1 MERGMEQSEGV
12 PAAVEEVKQRAA
24 SGADTLRE
32 TAKAR
37 AERLG
42 AGVGEH
48 AGNIAQAIRSAGE
61 QLRGK
66 EDWLADAADGIS
78 RNLEKFSAIAR
89 EKGLDSIKR
98 DVERLARER
107 PALFV
112 GAAVTAGVALGRLL
126 RSTSP
131 ERGETGGGR
140 AYQQP
145 IPAAGQTPDYA
156 GATSAPGAS
165 ARATTGRTASPAYG
179 SAQPEGERYGSE

>member
-1 MERGMEQSEGV
+1 MERGMESQSEGV

-24 SGADTLRE
+24 SGADALKE
-32 TAKAR
+32 TAKTR

-48 AGNIAQAIRSAGE
+48 AGNIARAVRSAGE

-66 EDWLADAADGIS
+66 EDWLADAADGVG

-89 EKGLDSIKR
+89 EKGFDSMKR

-107 PALFV
+107 PALFM

-126 RSTSP
+126 RSTPPARGEADRSP
-131 ERGETGGGR
+131 E
-140 AYQQP
+140 YQQP
-145 IPAAGQTPDYA
+145 IPAAGQTPGYA

-165 ARATTGRTASPAYG
+165 ARAAGRAGPSAYDP
-179 SAQPEGERYGSE
+179 AQPEGGHYGSE